1 MPVPDL
7 RYVTRVLTRT
17 IREYVRTS
25 PIWVPN
31 AAPVVSSRS
40 PDVASDAELS
50 LFLYHVA
57 RDPALTSV
65 LPTMPETAPQF
76 APMGLILSYQLTA
89 HPQGDDDGAAEDAQI
104 ALSAAMLAL
113 QEHAILGPDARPG
126 GVDVFGAVGVTDP
139 NVRFNITMQQ
149 VSQAEAI
156 GFWNPGDN
164 APRLAVYYQVAA
176 QLEPQPVTR
185 IGPRVLSFAAGVFA
199 GGEPR
204 LYAAE
209 ARLDLLR
216 PDGTTGRTVLSPAEV
231 PYGGRLSLIGGNLV
245 GDGVALRV
253 EADGWDAPATV
264 AAEWAVQVRDGE
276 IVAQPAPFA
285 DGVPVPPGLYR
296 ARAVV
301 TRSFTGGDGAE
312 RVVEFLS
319 NPMAFF
325 VTPAATALNGPVA
338 GIYTVEGQGF
348 APPGV
353 PAAEVEMT
361 VMGQPLALG
370 GGPNPG
376 AGDFVIDSDTQIRFA
391 PDPAWPTGR
400 ALPVRVLV
408 RGASAPP
415 LWVTL

>member
-17 IREYVRTS
+17 IREHMRTS
-25 PIWVPN
+25 PIWAPN
-31 AAPVVSSRS
+31 PAPIVSPRS
-40 PDVASDAELS
+40 PEAAGDAHLS

-65 LPTMPETAPQF
+65 LPPMPEHGPQY

-89 HPQGDDDGAAEDAQI
+89 HPQLEDDNAAEEAQI

-113 QEHAILGPDARPG
+113 QEHAMLGPDARPG
-126 GVDVFGAVGVTDP
+126 GVDVFGAVGITDP

-156 GFWNPGDN
+156 GFWNPGDS

-176 QLEPQPVTR
+176 QLEPLEVTR
-185 IGPRVLSFAAGVFA
+185 IGPRVLSYAAGVFA

-209 ARLDLLR
+209 ARLDLSR
-216 PDGTTGRTVLSPAEV
+216 ADGTTERVVLSPAEV

-245 GDGVALRV
+245 GDGVALRL
-253 EADGWDAPATV
+253 EADGWDAPVTV
-264 AAEWAVQVRDGE
+264 GAEWAVQVRDGE
-276 IVAQPAPFA
+276 IVARPAAFA

-301 TRSFTGGDGAE
+301 TRSFTGGDGAV
-312 RVVEFLS
+312 RTVEFLS

-325 VTPAATALNGPVA
+325 VTPNATQLAGPVA

-348 APPGV
+348 APPSV

-361 VMGQPLALG
+361 VLGQPLAQGAGANPG
-370 GGPNPG
+370 GGE
-376 AGDFVIDSDTQIRFA
+376 FVIDSDTQIRFA
-391 PDPAWPTGR
+391 PDAAWPTGR
-400 ALPVRVLV
+400 PLPVRVLV

-415 LWVTL
+415 QWVTL